1 MLFNCI
7 KKLSTSIG
15 CKMIDCPNNNPRI
28 CNMQC
33 PKYNWRKVTSVN
45 VANIN
50 NDTKFKNKD
59 ANTPPEKKNKK

>member
-15 CKMIDCPNNNPRI
+15 CKLVDCPNNNPRI

-45 VANIN
+45 VVNITPTKKK
-50 NDTKFKNKD
+50 NDTNNK
-59 ANTPPEKKNKK
+59 PPEKKNNK